1 MNRPQSKGTTMKN
14 LPSALGWIGLT
25 LFLLPV
31 AVICL
36 ALMVALIVT
45 APVAGI
51 IFGCIVF
58 LVGRGL
64 FGTRS

>member
-1 MNRPQSKGTTMKN
+1 MKN

-31 AVICL
+31 AVVCL

-45 APVAGI
+45 APVAGL
-51 IFGCIVF
+51 IFAAIVF
-58 LVGRGL
+58 VIGRAL
-64 FGTRS
+64 FGPRSEQ

>member
-1 MNRPQSKGTTMKN
+1 MKN
-14 LPSALGWIGLT
+14 LPAVFGWLGAT

-36 ALMVALIVT
+36 ALMVALIIA

-51 IFGCIVF
+51 IFGVIVF
-58 LVGRGL
+58 VVGRAI
-64 FGTRS
+64 FGRSTE